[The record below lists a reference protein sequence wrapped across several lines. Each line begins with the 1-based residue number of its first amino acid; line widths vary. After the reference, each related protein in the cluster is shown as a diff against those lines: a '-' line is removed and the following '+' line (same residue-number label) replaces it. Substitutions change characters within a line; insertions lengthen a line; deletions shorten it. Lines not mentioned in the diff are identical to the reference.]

1 MSMVRINA
9 DIREHVINALLSK
22 KYVKEELELAKLKE
36 AEKEAAEAAHK
47 MAYEAVYNAGQRKLL
62 ETSPDGYFP
71 KAKHVMIRVAD
82 KDNPDNYNDKY
93 AEFGEEKPVFFRNS
107 GWVNQF
113 AVVIDHDHPYV
124 KALEHHRDLGRELAK
139 AIGELRN
146 KKYADRRRIEV
157 IVNSVTT
164 VKRLQEI
171 WPEVIDYLPETVSGP
186 GGTLPVEIIADIN
199 KEFGLNKADE
209 TA

>member
-9 DIREHVINALLSK
+9 EIMEHIINALLSK
-22 KYVKEELELAKLKE
+22 KYVKEELELDKLKE
-36 AEKEAAEAAHK
+36 AEKEANEAAHK
-47 MAYEAVYNAGQRKLL
+47 MAYEAVYNASQRKLL

-71 KAKHVMIRVAD
+71 KSKYVRVRVAD
-82 KDNPDNYNDKY
+82 KDNPDNYSDKY

-107 GWVNQF
+107 GYVGQF
-113 AVVIDHDHPYV
+113 AAVIDHDHPYA
-124 KALEHHRDLGRELAK
+124 KALEHHRDLTNELAK
-139 AIGELRN
+139 MSDELRN
-146 KKYADRRRIEV
+146 KKYADMRRIEV
-157 IVNSVTT
+157 IINPVTT